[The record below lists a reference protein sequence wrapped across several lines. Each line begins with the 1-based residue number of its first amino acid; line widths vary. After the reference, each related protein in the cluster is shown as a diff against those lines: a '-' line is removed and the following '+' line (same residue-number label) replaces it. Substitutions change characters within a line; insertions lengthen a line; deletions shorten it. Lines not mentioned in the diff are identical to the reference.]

1 MPVTNTQMLEKV
13 ALAMPNMT
21 TESAKQTAKDWA
33 KNPGQ
38 MFQDNNNTNFLNTL
52 ATFTLDMIRVQD
64 FYNPLEAADVIN
76 RKALPYGNVQR
87 LYAPEIP
94 SIDADFQKPMVNGTS
109 SDMFK
114 KRVVKP
120 TQKFAYSNISYN
132 NRITIPGAMF
142 YTSTFNDGGGLVDWE
157 AALTQSLLTTYSK
170 WRFALFMDIIGRQ
183 TQSAHL
189 QDTQTLGV
197 TFADI
202 DNPTIAEVA
211 KFCQY
216 VENVFSY
223 ARISGKKFNED
234 KFSYAVNT
242 DNIRILVRIGF
253 KNACRYAL
261 AQGSAEGFSINPE
274 AINRVLDRCIE
285 MPYLGVPKY
294 YTDNTKANPLYPVY
308 NAEGTITGLNTQ
320 EDGSGTQ
327 VALDAA
333 YVEDDKSV
341 VALMMDRNRINYIT
355 AMTAEG
361 QPTEMQ
367 MGYTIY
373 NYEGDYRNLYLR
385 VLGNPSEGAGA
396 RLFGDSSYLF
406 VQFVN
411 TANA

>member
-21 TESAKQTAKDWA
+21 TESSKQVAADWA
-33 KNPGQ
+33 RNPGK

-52 ATFTLDMIRVQD
+52 ATFTLDTIRVQD
-64 FYNPLEAADVIN
+64 FYNPLEEADVIN

-87 LYAPEIP
+87 LYMPEIP
-94 SIDADFQKPMVNGTS
+94 SIDADFQKPLVNGTS

-114 KRVVKP
+114 KRTVKP
-120 TQKFAYSNISYN
+120 TQKFAYSNISYS

-142 YTSTFNDGGGLVDWE
+142 YTSTFNDGGGLVDWN

-170 WRFALFMDIIGRQ
+170 FRFALYMDVIGRQ
-183 TQSAHL
+183 TQSENL
-189 QDTQTLGV
+189 QPTQTAGV
-197 TFADI
+197 TFADP
-202 DNPTIAEVA
+202 DNPTIKEVA

-216 VENVFSY
+216 VENIISY

-242 DNIRILVRIGF
+242 ENIRILVRIGF

-274 AINRVLDRCIE
+274 AINKVLDRCIE
-285 MPYLGVPKY
+285 VPYLGVPKY
-294 YTDNTKANPLYPVY
+294 YEDDTKAKPLYPVY
-308 NAEGTITGLNTQ
+308 SSEGIITGLNTQ
-320 EDGSGTQ
+320 EDGGGVQ
-327 VALDAA
+327 IALDAA
-333 YVEDDKSV
+333 YAEDDKSV
-341 VALMMDRNRINYIT
+341 VALMIDRNRINYIT

-361 QPTEMQ
+361 QSTEMQ
-367 MGYTIY
+367 MSYTIY
-373 NYEGDYRNLYLR
+373 NMEGDYRNLYLR

>member
-1 MPVTNTQMLEKV
+1 MPITNTQMLEKV

-21 TESAKQTAKDWA
+21 TESAKQVAEDWA

-38 MFQDNNNTNFLNTL
+38 MFQNNNNTDFLDTL

-94 SIDADFQKPMVNGTS
+94 SVDADFQRPWTNGTS

-114 KRVVKP
+114 KRIVKP
-120 TQKFAYSNISYN
+120 TQKFAYSNVSYN
-132 NRITIPGAMF
+132 NRITVPGAMF
-142 YTSTFNDGGGLVDWE
+142 YTTTFNDGDGLVDWDL
-157 AALTQSLLTTYSK
+157 ALTQTLLTTYSR
-170 WRFALFMDIIGRQ
+170 WRFALFMDVIGRQ
-183 TQSAHL
+183 TQSKNL
-189 QDTQTLGV
+189 QDTQTLGIS
-197 TFADI
+197 FKDI
-202 DNPTIAEVA
+202 DSPTIAEVA

-285 MPYLGVPKY
+285 VPYLGVPKY
-294 YTDNTKANPLYPVY
+294 YTDDTKANPLYPVY
-308 NAEGTITGLNTQ
+308 SPEGTITELNTR
-320 EDGSGTQ
+320 EGGGGTA

-333 YVEDDKSV
+333 YAEDDKSV
-341 VALMMDRNRINYIT
+341 VALMMDKNRINYIT

-361 QPTEMQ
+361 QSTEMQ
-367 MGYTIY
+367 MSYTIY
-373 NYEGDYRNLYLR
+373 NPEGDYRNLYLR

-411 TANA
+411 TATK